1 MLTTFEK
8 GASMSASTL
17 NQAGLRLRKRR
28 SLILGMF
35 LAVLV
40 ISFYVYSIFVMGSA
54 AIMRDL

>member
-1 MLTTFEK
+1 
-8 GASMSASTL
+8 MSASTL